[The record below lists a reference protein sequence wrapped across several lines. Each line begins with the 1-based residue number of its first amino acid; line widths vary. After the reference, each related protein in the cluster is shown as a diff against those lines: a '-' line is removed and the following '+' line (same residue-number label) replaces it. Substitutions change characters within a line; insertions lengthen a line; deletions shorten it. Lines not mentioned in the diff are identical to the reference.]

1 MYVVADVNAV
11 EVLSNTPSSYNR
23 TLPVGIS
30 VEMIRGDVYFWG
42 PLMAS
47 AILGSLP
54 VVIVYGLSLNYFISG
69 MTTGATK

>member
-1 MYVVADVNAV
+1 MNRRLERVNVASLRVA
-11 EVLSNTPSSYNR
+11 
-23 TLPVGIS
+23 
-30 VEMIRGDVYFWG
+30 
-42 PLMAS
+42 LMAS